1 LGLSP
6 KPRRS
11 TASSLRFVVAA
22 SSGNTVC
29 AQKEDDDVKPWMKM
43 ASSPGP
49 LSLLVVAAQK
59 SRGSVGSCRPGD

>member
-11 TASSLRFVVAA
+11 TANSLRFAAA

-29 AQKEDDDVKPWMKM
+29 AQKEEDDVKPCMKM

-49 LSLLVVAAQK
+49 LSLPVVVAAPDEKLQML
-59 SRGSVGSCRPGD
+59 S